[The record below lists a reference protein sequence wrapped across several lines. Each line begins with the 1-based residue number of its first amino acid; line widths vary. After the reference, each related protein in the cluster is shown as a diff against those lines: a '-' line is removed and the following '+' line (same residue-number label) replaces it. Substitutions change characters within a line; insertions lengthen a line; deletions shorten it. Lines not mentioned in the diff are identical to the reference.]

1 MSSQPIALLMP
12 RSIDAV
18 DTAWIEAV
26 LRNADRDVRVASV
39 KCARIAEGIGMLS
52 TIYQVQ
58 IAYAQGDGPA
68 TVVVKLPALN
78 EQNHGVAMTFNN
90 YERESLFYQHAAR
103 LTDMRTP
110 MAYYAANDGRS
121 AVALVLEDMSD
132 WMPGDQLKG
141 STPEQTE
148 HCIDALAQ
156 LHSSFWARV
165 DDTAWYWI
173 PNSTE
178 SLMSEGLHQGTIAL
192 YDSFLAAFGVDVP
205 QALQVN
211 KARYIAAIP
220 AMQRWINAAPRTLI
234 QGDFRMDNLFFGSK
248 PEHAPVAVCDWG
260 ASLRGKGVH
269 DIAWLFSGSVPIAD
283 RRANERAL
291 IARWQQGLV
300 AGGVNG
306 YSVDNAWQDYRR
318 AILYM
323 WTYVVVT
330 AGSLDPNNARGRA
343 WIGEMVKRS
352 GQAIVDLGGV
362 ELLAEFS

>member
-1 MSSQPIALLMP
+1 MSSQTQAVTMP

-18 DTAWIEAV
+18 DANWIEAV
-26 LRNADRDVRVASV
+26 LRHANHDVRVARVS
-39 KCARIAEGIGMLS
+39 CARIAEGIGMLS
-52 TIYQVQ
+52 TIYKVH
-58 IAYAQGDGPA
+58 IVYAQGEGPA

-78 EQNHGVAMTFNN
+78 EQNHGVAQTFNN
-90 YERESLFYQHAAR
+90 YERESLFYQHAAQ

-110 MAYYAANDGRS
+110 TAYYAANEGRA
-121 AVALVLEDMSD
+121 AVALVLEDLSD
-132 WMPGDQLKG
+132 WTPGDQLKG

-156 LHSSFWARV
+156 LHSSFWQRV
-165 DDTAWYWI
+165 DDTAWHWI
-173 PNSTE
+173 PNSTQ

-192 YDSFLAAFGVDVP
+192 YDPFLAAFGADVP
-205 QALQVN
+205 QALQAN

-248 PEHAPVAVCDWG
+248 PEHAQVAVCDWG

-269 DIAWLFSGSVPIAD
+269 DIAWLFSGSVPIAE
-283 RRANERAL
+283 RRVNERAL
-291 IARWQQGLV
+291 ITRWHKGLV
-300 AGGVNG
+300 AAGVHG
-306 YSVDNAWQDYRR
+306 YNVDDAWEDYRR

-330 AGSLDPNNARGRA
+330 AGSLDPNNARGQA

-352 GQAIVDLGGV
+352 GQAIIDLGGV
-362 ELLAEFS
+362 ELLAEFN